1 MKTILA
7 VLAGFALGVGA
18 SWISG
23 FLPKE
28 EGSQQAE
35 ASKPAYMIVLGD
47 VLNEVEFAENYAQ
60 HVPAL
65 YQKYGGTYLGLG
77 ELDSHSHLEGEAR
90 PSAFVLAR
98 WENKAAAK
106 AFWTSEEYVAL
117 REARIENNWGD
128 FDVYLLDGLA
138 PN

>member
-7 VLAGFALGVGA
+7 VLAGFALGVAA
-18 SWISG
+18 SWTFG
-23 FLPKE
+23 LLPKE
-28 EGSQQAE
+28 ESSQRAE
-35 ASKPAYMIVLGD
+35 ASNPAYMIVLGD
-47 VLNEVEFAENYAQ
+47 VLNEAEFAENYAQ

-98 WENKAAAK
+98 WENIAAAK
-106 AFWTSEEYVAL
+106 AFWTSEEYAAL

-128 FDVYLLDGLA
+128 FEIYLLDGLA